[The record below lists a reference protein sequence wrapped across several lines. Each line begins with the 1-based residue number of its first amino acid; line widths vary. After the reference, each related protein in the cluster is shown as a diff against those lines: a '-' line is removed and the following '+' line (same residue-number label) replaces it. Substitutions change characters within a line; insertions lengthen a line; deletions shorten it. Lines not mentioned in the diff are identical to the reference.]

1 MKSIQMVDLKSQ
13 YQRIKPQ
20 IDQTIQECLD
30 ETSFIKGSQVFDFQ
44 KKLANY
50 LNSNYVVACGNGTDA
65 LQLAM
70 MALRLKPGDEV
81 IVPAFTYI
89 ATVEVIA
96 LLGLTPVIVDVDY
109 NTFNLT
115 HQLIEP
121 AISSKTRLI
130 VPVHLFGQCS
140 DMENIMNFA
149 SKNNLFV
156 VEDTAQALGADFK
169 FTDGTIKK
177 AGTIGNIGCT
187 SFFPSKNLGCYG
199 DGGATYTDDSDLA
212 IRLNMIANHGQVQK
226 YLHEIIGV
234 NSRLDTIQ
242 AAILNQKLTY
252 LNEYNQ
258 ARQKAA
264 AFYDIHLSG
273 IESIEV
279 PYKNPSSSHVYH
291 QYTIKVTNQKRD
303 SLKDYLAQHN
313 IPSMVY
319 YPIPMH
325 KQPAYANLG
334 RIVGD
339 LTTSNQLCKEVL
351 SLPMHTELDEEQ
363 QYFIVDKIK
372 IFFS

>member
-1 MKSIQMVDLKSQ
+1 MKRIQMVDLKSQ
-13 YQRIKPQ
+13 YQRIKPK
-20 IDQTIQECLD
+20 IDQAIQECLD

-44 KKLANY
+44 KKLSNY
-50 LNSNYVVACGNGTDA
+50 LKSNYVVACGNGTDA

-70 MALRLKPGDEV
+70 MALRLRPGDEV

-109 NTFNLT
+109 ETFNLT

-140 DMENIMNFA
+140 DMENIMDLA

-177 AGTIGNIGCT
+177 AGTMGDIGCT

-199 DGGATYTDDSDLA
+199 DGGATYTDDPDLA
-212 IRLNMIANHGQVQK
+212 TKLNMIANHGQAQK
-226 YLHEIIGV
+226 YLHEIIGI

-252 LNEYNQ
+252 INEYNQ

-264 AFYDIHLSG
+264 SFYDSQLSA
-273 IESIEV
+273 IESIEI
-279 PYKNPSSSHVYH
+279 PYKNPCSSHVYH
-291 QYTIKVTNQKRD
+291 QYTIKVKNQKRD
-303 SLKDYLAQHN
+303 ALKNYLAQHN

-319 YPIPMH
+319 YPVPMH
-325 KQPAYANLG
+325 KQPAYTNLG

-339 LTTSNQLCKEVL
+339 LSTSNQLCNEVL
-351 SLPMHTELDEEQ
+351 SLPMHTELDEDQ
-363 QYFIVDKIK
+363 QFFIVDSVKK
-372 IFFS
+372 FFS

>member
-1 MKSIQMVDLKSQ
+1 MKRIQMVDLKSQ
-13 YQRIKPQ
+13 YQRIKPK
-20 IDQTIQECLD
+20 IDQAIQECLD

-44 KKLANY
+44 KKLSNY
-50 LNSNYVVACGNGTDA
+50 LKSNYVVACGNGTDA

-70 MALRLKPGDEV
+70 MALRLRPGDEV

-109 NTFNLT
+109 ETFNLT

-140 DMENIMNFA
+140 DMENIMNLA

-169 FTDGTIKK
+169 FTDGIIKK

-199 DGGATYTDDSDLA
+199 DGGATYTDDPDLA
-212 IRLNMIANHGQVQK
+212 TRLNMIANHGQAQK
-226 YLHEIIGV
+226 YLHEIIGI

-252 LNEYNQ
+252 INEYNQ

-264 AFYDIHLSG
+264 SFYDSQLSA
-273 IESIEV
+273 IESIEI
-279 PYKNPSSSHVYH
+279 PYKNPCSSHVYH
-291 QYTIKVTNQKRD
+291 QYTIKVKNQKRD
-303 SLKDYLAQHN
+303 ALKNYLAQHN

-319 YPIPMH
+319 YPVPMH
-325 KQPAYANLG
+325 KQPAYTNLG

-339 LTTSNQLCKEVL
+339 LSTSNQLCNEVL
-351 SLPMHTELDEEQ
+351 SLPMHTELDEDQ
-363 QYFIVDKIK
+363 QFFIVDSVKK
-372 IFFS
+372 FFS